1 MIEFKRVRESDLEII
16 MNWRSSRKISKY
28 LITEVSKDMDQQKK
42 WFDEKVRNKFPPEHW
57 VIFLNKIP
65 IGFISMENYIEK
77 LNYKLYNNNNINKHL
92 VEFYKWK
99 NYEYYFNFNLKYEP
113 NKI

>member
-42 WFDEKVRNKFPPEHW
+42 WFDEKVRNKW
-57 VIFLNKIP
+57 
-65 IGFISMENYIEK
+65 
-77 LNYKLYNNNNINKHL
+77 
-92 VEFYKWK
+92 
-99 NYEYYFNFNLKYEP
+99 FNQ
-113 NKI
+113 